1 MKKRFSAP
9 NLFLL
14 ELLIVLLIFALSAAV
29 CVRLFV
35 SARLTASESRA
46 LNHAVLLCESGAE
59 CFKAA
64 NGDIAKSADLLDWQY
79 TDGQAVAYFD
89 ADWQSV
95 AVGQAAYLVRLQALA
110 LEGPLAK
117 AQVFAAAMDGAPLFS
132 LNITARGAE

>member
-64 NGDIAKSADLLDWQY
+64 NGDIAKAPTFWIGNIPMARPWPTSMRIGRAWQ
-79 TDGQAVAYFD
+79 
-89 ADWQSV
+89 
-95 AVGQAAYLVRLQALA
+95 
-110 LEGPLAK
+110 
-117 AQVFAAAMDGAPLFS
+117 
-132 LNITARGAE
+132 